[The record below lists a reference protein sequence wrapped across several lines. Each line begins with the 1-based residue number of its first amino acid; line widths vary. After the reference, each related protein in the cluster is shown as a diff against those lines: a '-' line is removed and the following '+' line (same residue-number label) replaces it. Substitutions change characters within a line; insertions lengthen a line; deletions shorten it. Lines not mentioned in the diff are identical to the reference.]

1 MKARPEATFR
11 FAAPLRAALT
21 RFAFLSLVGL
31 CFVLMLL
38 SKAEVVVI
46 ERTRMAVLDALAPA
60 FEAISQPTDYITNSI
75 LDMRQLVH
83 IREENARLRT
93 EVERLGQWQ
102 EVARRLDGENQALR
116 ALLSVVP
123 DPPVH
128 FATARVLA
136 DSGGAFVRQLLV
148 GAGSEQGIG
157 RGHVAMTGEGMVGRV
172 SEVGART
179 ARVLLIN
186 DLNSRI
192 PVVVESSH
200 ARAVLAGDNSPMLR
214 LLYLARD
221 AHAAPGDRVVTSGDG
236 GNLPAGLPIGV
247 IASNDEH
254 GVLVQPLVDWTRLE
268 YVRILDYGLGTIL
281 PTPPPAPPAP
291 ARTAHRAGAAGG

>member
-21 RFAFLSLVGL
+21 RFAFLSLVAA
-31 CFVLMLL
+31 CFLLMLL

-46 ERTRMAVLDALAPA
+46 ERLRMTVLDALAPA
-60 FEAISQPTDYITNSI
+60 FDAIRQPAEYINHMV
-75 LDMRQLVH
+75 LDLRQLAH

-102 EVARRLDGENQALR
+102 EVARKLDGENQALR
-116 ALLSVVP
+116 SLLNVVP

-148 GAGSEQGIG
+148 GAGSEQGIA
-157 RGHVAMTGEGMVGRV
+157 RGHVAMTGEGMIGRI
-172 SEVGART
+172 SEVGAHT

-192 PVVVESSH
+192 PVIVESSH
-200 ARAVLAGDNSPMLR
+200 ARAVLAGDNGPMLR

-221 AHAAPGDRVVTSGDG
+221 ARAVPGDRVVTSGDG
-236 GNLPAGLPIGV
+236 GSLPAGLPLGV
-247 IASNDEH
+247 IAANDEH

-268 YVRILDYGLGTIL
+268 YVRILDYGLGAIL
-281 PTPPPAPPAP
+281 PSPPPSAPVRPGHHAV
-291 ARTAHRAGAAGG
+291 AAGG